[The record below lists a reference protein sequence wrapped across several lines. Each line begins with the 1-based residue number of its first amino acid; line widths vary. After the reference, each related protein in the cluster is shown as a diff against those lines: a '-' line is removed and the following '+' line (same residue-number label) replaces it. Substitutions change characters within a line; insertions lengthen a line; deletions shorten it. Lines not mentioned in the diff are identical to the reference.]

1 MGRIRCGPNHP
12 TPRIS
17 PHSRPQVSFRSGN
30 PVSIYVTKR
39 QHFVQFALQVCG
51 QLSIIMPYCSA
62 YGCNTCSYRCGE
74 LSFFSFPKET
84 VVLKQ
89 WIKKCGRTGWNPTK
103 YSTLCSV
110 HFEEDCFEEDMYHK
124 LMGQDPTKRRRR
136 RLLKPG
142 AVPTIFDHGPKRKP
156 SKPRV
161 FSIKRA
167 EAAERKK
174 VSHCSI

>member
-1 MGRIRCGPNHP
+1 
-12 TPRIS
+12 
-17 PHSRPQVSFRSGN
+17 
-30 PVSIYVTKR
+30 
-39 QHFVQFALQVCG
+39 
-51 QLSIIMPYCSA
+51 MPYCAA
-62 YGCNTCSYRCGE
+62 YGCGRCSIRDSE

-89 WIKKCGRTGWNPTK
+89 WIKKCGRAGWNPTK
-103 YSTLCSV
+103 YSALCSV
-110 HFEEDCFEEDMYHK
+110 HFEENCFEEDMYHR

-142 AVPTIFDHGPKRKP
+142 AVPTIFGHGPKRKP

-174 VSHCSI
+174 VSVSSSVSMLIIQTIILIQTSSTCNFLYEIMQYNEINLYRCKQCQ